1 MNTIA
6 GTSKPQDM
14 ALSQEVGEAQKLIS
28 QVMEGL
34 GSGVLFIPKN
44 LTSPQQITFV
54 STPVTPATPS
64 KTVVAYQEDDDEYE
78 DYYHESDEE

>member
-1 MNTIA
+1 
-6 GTSKPQDM
+6 
-14 ALSQEVGEAQKLIS
+14 
-28 QVMEGL
+28 MEGL